1 MSFNFKSRCFL
12 LLQVTHQMY
21 KNVELTMNQVGN
33 LEEIGKRTK
42 ELQEKAGNFVK
53 KTEEIKRKMWW
64 KNCKVSIEKD

>member
-1 MSFNFKSRCFL
+1 
-12 LLQVTHQMY
+12 
-21 KNVELTMNQVGN
+21 MNQVGN

-64 KNCKVSIEKD
+64 KNCTVSIEKD